1 MKRVHIT
8 ERIRSGLTLKLRIA
22 LAAVWIVPL
31 VILLATFRW
40 NLPCVGLRLLCKS
53 TWVLFAGA
61 MLSWFPISL
70 GKYSDKMFRELFFLL
85 GGILVVSSFLLP
97 FGLGHWGYY
106 GSYYGFRL
114 NPSWRYGE
122 NLMLSFLLHY
132 FPVACIVE
140 LVREP
145 STGSLSVDSSW
156 QMDDGQP
163 KAGSGMWGGHSWLD
177 GVWKGGQISDD
188 FYGKHGEFDRNDESR
203 RVSEDMQQ
211 FRSANPDADLS
222 DHYYWDDV
230 RDADTDGYLEDD

>member
-1 MKRVHIT
+1 MRRVHIM
-8 ERIRSGLTLKLRIA
+8 ERILSGLTRKLQIA

-40 NLPCVGLRLLCKS
+40 NLPCVWPRLLCKS
-53 TWVLFAGA
+53 TWVLFAGT

-70 GKYSDKMFRELFFLL
+70 GKYSDKMLRRLFFLL

-122 NLMLSFLLHY
+122 NLMLSFFLHY
-132 FPVACIVE
+132 FPVAGIVE

-145 STGSLSVDSSW
+145 STGSSSVGCFW
-156 QMDDGQP
+156 QMDDGQT
-163 KAGSGMWGGHSWLD
+163 KAGSGTWGGRSWLD

-203 RVSEDMQQ
+203 RISEDMQQ

-230 RDADTDGYLEDD
+230 CDAETDGYLED